1 MDIPGKHIFLY
12 INHLFSTPDS
22 DNRVYS
28 NHFIGGRL
36 NHIPIDSYGILVND
50 EGTFLVSTS
59 NDTFC
64 ILCRANSDMPMNKF
78 IPEIPFLLGINP
90 TFIIRSE

>member
-1 MDIPGKHIFLY
+1 MDLPGKHIFLY
-12 INHLFSTPDS
+12 INHLFSTYDS
-22 DNRVYS
+22 DRRVYS

-36 NHIPIDSYGILVND
+36 DHIPENEYGILIDDDITYLINTHD
-50 EGTFLVSTS
+50 NSCKIIAKT
-59 NDTFC
+59 
-64 ILCRANSDMPMNKF
+64 NSDMQVNKL